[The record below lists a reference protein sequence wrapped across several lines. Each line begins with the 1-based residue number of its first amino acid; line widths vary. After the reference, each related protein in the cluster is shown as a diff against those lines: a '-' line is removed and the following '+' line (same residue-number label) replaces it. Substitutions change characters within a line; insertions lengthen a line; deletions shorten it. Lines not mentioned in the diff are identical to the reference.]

1 LFIVRR
7 RLTLV
12 AVLSCAGSVP
22 EDLNGAGASELHI
35 SREVY
40 HVLVT
45 VYAKCIDGQD
55 ESARRRIEAALNM
68 SDDLA
73 DQ

>member
-1 LFIVRR
+1 
-7 RLTLV
+7 
-12 AVLSCAGSVP
+12 VP
-22 EDLNGAGASELHI
+22 EDLNGAVASELHI
-35 SREVY
+35 SKSREVY
-40 HVLVT
+40 HVLLT
-45 VYAKCIDGQD
+45 VYGKCIDGQD

>member
-1 LFIVRR
+1 
-7 RLTLV
+7 
-12 AVLSCAGSVP
+12 VP
-22 EDLNGAGASELHI
+22 EDLSGAVASELHI
-35 SREVY
+35 SKSREVY
-40 HVLVT
+40 HVLLT